1 MSKLRYSDVVKNG
14 NIDKLTTSSNTDDST
29 FFKYNGN
36 NGSNERTTTNK
47 PKYMWR
53 RDSNYDN
60 WEHAYFLILLKLRN
74 IFIERIIEIRPEME
88 LYLNSEQFF
97 YIFNQFIYENSS
109 TIISNFLEP
118 LTPEVEDIYSKYKE
132 MRHHIN
138 EYHG

>member
-1 MSKLRYSDVVKNG
+1 MSKLRYADVVKNG
-14 NIDKLTTSSNTDDST
+14 KIDNLTTSSNTDDST

-36 NGSNERTTTNK
+36 NERTTTNK
-47 PKYMWR
+47 PKYVWR

-60 WEHAYFLILLKLRN
+60 WEHSYFLILLKLRN

-109 TIISNFLEP
+109 TTISNFLEP
-118 LTPEVEDIYSKYKE
+118 LTPEVEDMYSKYKE
-132 MRHHIN
+132 MRHNIN